1 MARVFFTRNI
11 QQVACAEA
19 HAQGGT
25 VREVL
30 DGVFASNPEAR
41 GYVLDE
47 RSTLRKHIVIFVD
60 GEVVS
65 DRLHL
70 SDAVSETSSIYV
82 FQAMSG
88 G

>member
-11 QQVACAEA
+11 QHLAPPEA
-19 HAQGGT
+19 HAPGGT

-30 DGVFASNPEAR
+30 DGVFAHSPEAR
-41 GYVLDE
+41 GHVLDE
-47 RSTLRKHIVIFVD
+47 RSILRKHIVIFVD

-65 DRLHL
+65 DRLNL